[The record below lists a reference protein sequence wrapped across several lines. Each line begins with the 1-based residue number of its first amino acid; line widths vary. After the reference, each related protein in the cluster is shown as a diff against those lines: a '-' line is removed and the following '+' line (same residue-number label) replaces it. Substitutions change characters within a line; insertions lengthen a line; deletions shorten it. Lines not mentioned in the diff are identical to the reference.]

1 MVKRMKDELFHIRP
15 SDKPTQ
21 WYQILAD
28 FNEPLPPI
36 RYGEDVKL
44 SKLEHEKIR
53 VKELVKQDTN
63 TSRYVDIPKEVIE
76 KYEMC
81 GRDTPLM
88 RAYSLEQY
96 IGTCAE
102 IYVKREDVLPTHS
115 FKLNSA
121 LAQVYYA
128 KQEGFERVVSETGA
142 GQWGLA
148 LSYAAKVFGM
158 KADIFWVRSS
168 MVQKPYRADWSSFF
182 QAIIHAS
189 PSEETETGRIELGK
203 DCECPGSLGIA
214 IGEAVEYVR
223 KQKNCAYISGSNLPD
238 VILHQSIIG
247 LETKKQLLQIGVKP
261 DFFVACCG
269 GGSNLGGFMGPFFF
283 DEQYKNVRFLAAE
296 SDVAPRLTK
305 GEYRYDYPDPLCILP
320 QVKSYTLGK
329 DYMPPVTHV
338 GGLRQHNGSAVI
350 GWLRNKGMLQAESF
364 SQEEALKAG
373 KLFANLY
380 GVIPAP
386 ESSHALAAAIKRA
399 LYAKKMKKKEVIVL
413 CLSGCGVLD
422 MQAYIE
428 GGR

>member
-1 MVKRMKDELFHIRP
+1 MKKMKDELYYI
-15 SDKPTQ
+15 KPGDEPVQ
-21 WYQILAD
+21 WYQIVAD
-28 FNEPLPPI
+28 INETLPPI

-44 SKLEHEKIR
+44 SRQEHEKIR
-53 VKELVKQDTN
+53 VKELVKQDTK
-63 TSRYVDIPKEVIE
+63 TDRYVDIPEKVLE

-81 GRDTPLM
+81 GRGTPLM

-96 IGTCAE
+96 LGTCAE

-148 LSYAAKVFGM
+148 VSYAANAFGM

-168 MVQKPYRADWSSFF
+168 MVQKPYRADWSSLF
-182 QAIIHAS
+182 QAKIHAS
-189 PSEETETGRIELGK
+189 PSEETETGRVELGK
-203 DCECPGSLGIA
+203 DCTCPGSLGIA
-214 IGEAVEYVR
+214 IGEAVEYAQ
-223 KQKNCAYISGSNLPD
+223 KQRNCAYISGSNLPD

-247 LETKKQLLQIGVKP
+247 LETKKQLIQIGVKP
-261 DFFVACCG
+261 DWFVACCG

-283 DEQYKNVRFLAAE
+283 DGQYKNARFLAAE
-296 SDVAPRLTK
+296 SDAAPRLTK

-373 KLFANLY
+373 KLFAGLY
-380 GVIPAP
+380 GAIPAP

-399 LYAKKMKKKEVIVL
+399 LYAKKTKKKEVIVL

>member
-1 MVKRMKDELFHIRP
+1 MVNSMKDELYHIRP
-15 SDKPTQ
+15 GDRITQ
-21 WYQILAD
+21 WYQLLVD
-28 FNEPLPPI
+28 FNEALPPV
-36 RYGEDVKL
+36 RYGGNVKL
-44 SKLEHEKIR
+44 SKSEHEKIR
-53 VKELVKQDTN
+53 VKELAKQDII
-63 TSRYVDIPKEVIE
+63 TSRFVDIPKEVLE

-96 IGTCAE
+96 LGTCAE

-121 LAQVYYA
+121 FAQVYYA
-128 KQEGFERVVSETGA
+128 KKEGFERVVSETGA

-148 LSYAAKVFGM
+148 LSYAANVYGM

-168 MVQKPYRADWSSFF
+168 MNQKTYRADWSNLFH
-182 QAIIHAS
+182 AVIHAS
-189 PSEETETGRIELGK
+189 PSEETKTGRVELEK
-203 DCECPGSLGIA
+203 DQACPGSLGIA
-214 IGEAVEYVR
+214 IGEAVEYAS
-223 KQKNCAYISGSNLPD
+223 KQKNCAYISGSNLPN

-247 LETKKQLLQIGVKP
+247 LETKKQLLQIGVRP
-261 DFFVACCG
+261 DWFVACCG

-283 DEQYKNVRFLAAE
+283 DEQYKNAGFLAAE
-296 SDVAPRLTK
+296 SDAAPRLTR
-305 GEYRYDYPDPLCILP
+305 GDYRYDYPDPLCILP

-338 GGLRQHNGSAVI
+338 GGLRQHSGSAVI
-350 GWLRNKGMLQAESF
+350 GWLKNKEILQAEAF

-373 KLFANLY
+373 KLFASLY

-386 ESSHALAAAIKRA
+386 ESSHALAATIKRA
-399 LYAKKMKKKEVIVL
+399 LYAKKTKKKEVIAL

-422 MQAYIE
+422 MQAYK
-428 GGR
+428 